1 MMAFEAE
8 GDIILN
14 PFDAR
19 CARWDLLGEIERPS
33 DYAFIAQ
40 SLLPH
45 LGQGDHDQWISYA
58 QQLLAGALE
67 NFVTLRL
74 GSTDDFVTM
83 LASAQLGE
91 LKQLCPGPPAARYF
105 EEGGE
110 TRMARIPEPLAP
122 AARHL

>member
-1 MMAFEAE
+1 MADAIRRGDRHVVAEREGTAMMAFEAE

-58 QQLLAGALE
+58 QLLLAGVVGRAHVGTT
-67 NFVTLRL
+67 VTN
-74 GSTDDFVTM
+74 
-83 LASAQLGE
+83 AQLVCC
-91 LKQLCPGPPAARYF
+91 LLRDTIKKTASNQ
-105 EEGGE
+105 
-110 TRMARIPEPLAP
+110 M
-122 AARHL
+122 

>member
-1 MMAFEAE
+1 MADAIRRGDRHVVADPEGTAMMAFEAE

-45 LGQGDHDQWISYA
+45 LGQGDLEQWISYA
-58 QQLLAGALE
+58 QQLLAVALE
-67 NFVTLRL
+67 NFVMLRL
-74 GSTDDFVTM
+74 VGPDAFVR
-83 LASAQLGE
+83 S
-91 LKQLCPGPPAARYF
+91 
-105 EEGGE
+105 EEH
-110 TRMARIPEPLAP
+110 TSEPQSLM
-122 AARHL
+122 R

>member
-1 MMAFEAE
+1 MMAFDAE

-45 LGQGDHDQWISYA
+45 LGQGDHDQWLSYA
-58 QQLLAGALE
+58 QQPLAGALE
-67 NFVTLRL
+67 NFVKLRL
-74 GSTDDFVTM
+74 GSPDEFVTR
-83 LASAQLGE
+83 LASANIGE
-91 LKQLCPGPPAARYF
+91 LCQLSAGTLEARYL
-105 EEGGE
+105 EVGGDG
-110 TRMARIPEPLAP
+110 RLADNS
-122 AARHL
+122 